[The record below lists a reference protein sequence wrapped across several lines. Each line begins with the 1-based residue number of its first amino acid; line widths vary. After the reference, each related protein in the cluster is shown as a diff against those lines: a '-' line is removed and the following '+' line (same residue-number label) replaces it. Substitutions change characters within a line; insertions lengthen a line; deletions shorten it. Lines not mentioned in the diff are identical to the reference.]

1 MGKKRKEP
9 VQKSEEQVANE
20 QLVKEMAAELA
31 QYRTELDCCVLA
43 QKNAGA
49 AADKR
54 ESESDDSDMAHE
66 DDEDVPDDT
75 VAAQY
80 HKDTNAKQQS
90 VASKKFKVD
99 PSNEL
104 KGKRTRIPTKAAPA
118 ARARNPS
125 EVALE
130 KDEVYKVVCKMRI
143 SLRKNWLQ
151 TPEEKALDKKLN
163 MLITAIE
170 LMYNWDQRVL
180 DEAER
185 VRREA
190 EKWFPTSQ
198 HAFDDPV
205 WVTFCLQ
212 GSPSEK
218 FLGSIVHES
227 AHGYVVK
234 MPPFGDDNMPLG
246 LRTKIEK
253 ACPGKIRPFVTRY
266 TENPIEDCLRIRKS
280 DKALWTVDAFEESVE
295 EPAVTEDQCEPESSD
310 DESSE
315 EGSLEGSDVSSERE
329 ASSSEGSG
337 DENPENPESSS
348 ESSDDDE
355 PVVVRLARR
364 EAEEEAIR
372 RFREEYRAAQKAGK
386 PPAEDQ
392 LPSGSSKK
400 AK

>member
-1 MGKKRKEP
+1 MSGKRKERKCE
-9 VQKSEEQVANE
+9 QQVANE

-43 QKNAGA
+43 RKNAGA

-54 ESESDDSDMAHE
+54 ESESDDDNSDIAHE
-66 DDEDVPDDT
+66 DDSDVEDDT

-104 KGKRTRIPTKAAPA
+104 QGKRTRIQTKAAPA

-190 EKWFPTSQ
+190 EKWFSTSQ

-266 TENPIEDCLRIRKS
+266 AENPIEDCLRIRKS

-337 DENPENPESSS
+337 DENPGSSS

-364 EAEEEAIR
+364 EAEVEAIR
-372 RFREEYRAAQKAGK
+372 RFRAEYRAAQKR
-386 PPAEDQ
+386 PAEDQ
-392 LPSGSSKK
+392 LPSASSKK